1 MVVVSFALRQA
12 EIPQYR
18 NTNITSRRRSESG
31 IAHYAYKDETRK
43 YLEAINKEKDVSS

>member
-1 MVVVSFALRQA
+1 MVVMIFDLRRV

-18 NTNITSRRRSESG
+18 STNITSRRRSESG

-43 YLEAINKEKDVSS
+43 YLEAINKEQDVSK